1 MARPSFV
8 FLLGRPGCGKSVVYR
23 FLSERLRAEGL
34 AQEVMRIDDFPVL
47 RELLDRDTEFK
58 RHYRKEGGFVVTDFT
73 ILDDVLKEINRKL
86 KKLERPGKIIFV
98 EFARDRYAK
107 ALENFD
113 REVLGRSLLLYVYC
127 PYDVCV
133 ERNIRRFKEARGK
146 TPNDHIAPSD
156 IMERYYKFDDYEE
169 LYLKSEAELKREAPA
184 PLVMVRNDAEG
195 LDRLKRELER
205 VVETFKI

>member
-1 MARPSFV
+1 
-8 FLLGRPGCGKSVVYR
+8 
-23 FLSERLRAEGL
+23 
-34 AQEVMRIDDFPVL
+34 
-47 RELLDRDTEFK
+47 
-58 RHYRKEGGFVVTDFT
+58 
-73 ILDDVLKEINRKL
+73 NRKL

-113 REVLGRSLLLYVYC
+113 REVLGRSLLLYIYC

-133 ERNIRRFKEARGK
+133 ERNVRRFKEARGK
-146 TPNDHIAPSD
+146 TPNEHIAPSD

-195 LDRLKRELER
+195 LDRLKQELER